1 MDGVRS
7 VLGEELRRIR
17 IDRRITPTQ
26 LARLSGVSRARIYA
40 IESGAAEK
48 PYTDTLMKLAAG
60 LVLGSA
66 GKPDAVDQARIYR
79 ALHTAMGQPVEE
91 PPPPIPIAGRIT
103 RTEDLDLP
111 VYRSHAGRLI
121 IADPTPIDHWRIR
134 ADRTY
139 TVEVVGNCLFGQDIN
154 EGDLLL
160 VDRERPP
167 GNDDVVVVR
176 IGDETYLSR
185 WKRKNGSV
193 VLEMSDG
200 QFREALVHDVDVQ
213 GVVMNVIK
221 PKP

>member
-1 MDGVRS
+1 MDIGES
-7 VLGEELRRIR
+7 VKAARERRGWLKS
-17 IDRRITPTQ
+17 D
-26 LARLSGVSRARIYA
+26 LARQAELDPSTISR
-40 IESGAAEK
+40 IESGSRPRPSGEVLEK
-48 PYTDTLMKLAAG
+48 IAKALG
-60 LVLGSA
+60 LTYAQL
-66 GKPDAVDQARIYR
+66 VDS
-79 ALHTAMGQPVEE
+79 QP
-91 PPPPIPIAGRIT
+91 PRPIPVAGRIT

-121 IADPTPIDHWRIR
+121 LADPTPLDHWRIR
-134 ADRTY
+134 ADRMY
-139 TVEVVGNCLFGQDIN
+139 TVEVVGNCLFGKDIN

-185 WKRKNGSV
+185 WNRKNGGV

-200 QFREALVHDVDVQ
+200 QFMEAMVHDVDVQ

>member
-1 MDGVRS
+1 MFTTADAVRQAR
-7 VLGEELRRIR
+7 ERRGWSQG
-17 IDRRITPTQ
+17 Q
-26 LARLSGVSRARIYA
+26 LADRSGVDRSTLSR
-40 IESGAAEK
+40 IENGVTPNPGKE
-48 PYTDTLMKLAAG
+48 TLRKVADALGVPFESLAG
-60 LVLGSA
+60 
-66 GKPDAVDQARIYR
+66 
-79 ALHTAMGQPVEE
+79 GQPA
-91 PPPPIPIAGRIT
+91 PPSIPIAGRIT

-139 TVEVVGNCLFGQDIN
+139 TVEVIGNCLFGKDIN

-160 VDRERPP
+160 VDRERTP

-185 WKRKNGSV
+185 WQRKDSSV

-200 QFREALVHDVDVQ
+200 QFREAMVHDVDVQ